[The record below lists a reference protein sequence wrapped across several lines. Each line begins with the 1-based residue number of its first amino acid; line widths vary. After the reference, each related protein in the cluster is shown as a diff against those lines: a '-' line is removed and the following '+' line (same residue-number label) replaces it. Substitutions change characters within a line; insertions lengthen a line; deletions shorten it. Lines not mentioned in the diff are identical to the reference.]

1 MMLAALPRE
10 KQEMSAPQHSPE
22 ASSSFNRASFNPAS
36 EEERTPETGEAL
48 GALAKAALKALG
60 LHIQSHENL
69 FGCYKHLSKGTTP
82 EAKTVAEGA
91 LVQLLCRREIK
102 DFLISLS
109 QVSMF
114 NSEILF
120 DALPEDLTACAILRQ
135 LRYCFV
141 RTPIDF
147 ALDLGAL
154 AACPTFEID
163 IEADALLDLVRK
175 LPESVSRRPLRQFI
189 EADGVLRSV
198 YESSL
203 TKLSNCCPHAIFP
216 TSSFRE
222 SRGKIWQSEDA
233 SHIEAQMDLCYRA
246 KVRVISGLLE
256 NSEELAEHYYSHG
269 RVVCLLDKKIEPLWG
284 KQIETYFTKRDIDYH
299 LLTYRVWEKD
309 KHIGTVEKI
318 LDDLKKLGVSR
329 NEPVLIVG
337 GGVITDL
344 GGFACALYHRSTPYI
359 QLCTS
364 IVSGIDAGPSPR
376 TCCDGHGY
384 KNIFGAYHPP
394 IVTYTDRTFWKTLE
408 PGLIRHGI
416 AEIIKMAVMK
426 DIKLFELLE
435 QAGQRLV
442 TSKFGTLCPEDTEF
456 GAVCDRIVG
465 LALADYVKAEYENL
479 WETHQLRPHAYG
491 HTWSP
496 GFELPAGLLHGHAIG
511 VGMGLSTHMAYDQG
525 FVTKDERDRV
535 LQLFNEMEISFYNPI
550 IHKTELLWA
559 CQKKMVEKRGGNLC
573 APVPRNQIGESGY
586 IQHMPRDRLERL
598 VKEYKVICAP
608 YPRNGVGMEP
618 KVTDVGMEEFES

>member
-1 MMLAALPRE
+1 MLDMPP
-10 KQEMSAPQHSPE
+10 QEHEELSAPSHTPEESPSSIRESE
-22 ASSSFNRASFNPAS
+22 ASD
-36 EEERTPETGEAL
+36 EERTPEKFDAL
-48 GALAKAALKALG
+48 GSQAKAALKALG
-60 LHIQSHENL
+60 IHIKSHENL
-69 FGCYKHLSKGTTP
+69 FGSYKHLSEGNTP

-114 NSEILF
+114 NSDILF
-120 DALPEDLTACAILRQ
+120 DALPDDLTACAILRQ

-154 AACPTFEID
+154 ANCPTFD
-163 IEADALLDLVRK
+163 FVDKKEADALLDLVRK
-175 LPESVSRRPLRQFI
+175 LPPAVAKRPLRQFI
-189 EADGVLRSV
+189 ESDGVLRSV
-198 YESSL
+198 YEKSL
-203 TKLSNCCPHAIFP
+203 LKLSTQCPHAIFP

-222 SRGKIWQSEDA
+222 SRGKIWQSKDA

-269 RVVCLLDKKIEPLWG
+269 RVVCLLDQKIAPLWG
-284 KQIETYFTKRDIDYH
+284 KQIESYFTNRDIDYH

-416 AEIIKMAVMK
+416 AEIIKMATMK
-426 DIKLFELLE
+426 DLELFELLE

-442 TSKFGTLCPEDTEF
+442 TSKFGNLCPEDTEF
-456 GAVCDRIVG
+456 GKVCDRIVG

-525 FVTKDERDRV
+525 FLTKEQRDRV
-535 LQLFNEMEISFYNPI
+535 LRLFNEMEISFYNPI

-573 APVPRNQIGESGY
+573 APVPKAIGQDGY

-598 VKEYKVICAP
+598 VKEYKAICAP
-608 YPRNGVGMEP
+608 YPRNGVGVEP
-618 KVTDVGMEEFES
+618 KLTDVGMEEFES